1 MWFDCPYSHP
11 IHLAFSRPFPTP
23 PIVTLTRAKKGL
35 RASTC
40 LAEALA
46 WVWATYPYWR
56 KDKNY
61 CVYVH
66 RVCNGFLAKE
76 PPLSMKVFIEAIQ
89 DHLSIEGDTECVH
102 VDLPELRTC
111 LRDWPEIVYSYPYND
126 TDLCAKLRQQIA
138 DVENNENKAELASK
152 LFLGMLGFLDF
163 LWMNKRYRNVVWK
176 KLQEFA
182 EEPVMEE
189 YSDAFVYL
197 FEIAYPSNRSTLSQ
211 WGRAQ

>member
-1 MWFDCPYSHP
+1 
-11 IHLAFSRPFPTP
+11 
-23 PIVTLTRAKKGL
+23 
-35 RASTC
+35 
-40 LAEALA
+40 
-46 WVWATYPYWR
+46 
-56 KDKNY
+56 
-61 CVYVH
+61 
-66 RVCNGFLAKE
+66 
-76 PPLSMKVFIEAIQ
+76 MKVFIEAIQ